1 MKNLNGKA
9 VVITGGASGLGKA
22 MVERFAEEG
31 SKVVVADINVEA
43 GEQVAKTVGG
53 SFVYIDVTDPA
64 SVEAAVA
71 FAVSKHGRLDVM
83 VNNAGIDSIQAP
95 IHEST
100 IENWQRVIDVDLSG
114 VFYGM
119 KYAIA
124 QMLRQG
130 GERGNIVN
138 TSSTSGLVGF
148 QLIPPYTAAKAGVS
162 NLTREG
168 AIEYGPHG
176 IRVNAV
182 APTATLTK
190 MVQKIIDADADP
202 AAFKR
207 YLETLNP
214 LVGMPVPE
222 DIAAAVAFLASDD
235 ARFISGVVLP
245 VDGGFTAR

>member
-1 MKNLNGKA
+1 MKNLKGKA
-9 VVITGGASGLGKA
+9 VIITGGASGLGKA
-22 MVERFAEEG
+22 MVERFAAEG
-31 SKVVVADINVEA
+31 SRVVVADMNVAA
-43 GEQVAKTVGG
+43 GKEVASSAGGYFAQVN
-53 SFVYIDVTDPA
+53 VTDPA
-64 SVEAAVA
+64 SVEQAVA
-71 FAVSKHGRLDVM
+71 FCVDRLGRLDVM
-83 VNNAGIDSIQAP
+83 VNNAGIDSLQAP

-100 IENWQRVIDVDLSG
+100 IENWQKVIDVDLSG

-130 GERGNIVN
+130 GGGNVVN
-138 TSSTSGLVGF
+138 TSSTAGLVGF

-190 MVQKIIDADADP
+190 MVQGIIDADADP
-202 AAFKR
+202 VAFKH

-214 LVGMPVPE
+214 MKGMPVPE

-245 VDGGFTAR
+245 VDGGYTAR